1 MAKICVYLH
10 GEPLSELALT
20 PGQEFFAGRSTQC
33 HIHLASERGISRQH
47 VKFFEQDGV
56 WHAQLLSKYGG
67 MIVDGQNVETLQL
80 KGTTRFSVP
89 PYDFMFEETPA
100 VAVID
105 MTVPTHEVTNPTP
118 AEAEA
123 EAKAEAEEKPTPAE
137 SSDAKIDV
145 EPAREDRTVV
155 AQTSRLIPY
164 LKIINNKLKTEEVL
178 KLEGNLWRVGRSP
191 ENEIV
196 INDSAISRKHL
207 ELVKKDNQYFVVDHG
222 SSNGTHHNGLKIEAE
237 NPQLLKSGDVL
248 TIRHLELI
256 LEIHDNAYEEGR
268 SLPVIFEDTSFEMTS
283 GGLVPVQSPS
293 IQSSSMNA
301 LVQKIE
307 PWHSKEKLKKRL
319 TPIAIGAFVLIAL
332 IHLTRPNTPPS
343 QPTGSQ
349 SSASKTGVLTVEQ
362 QKQVVDFFNLAHNYY
377 TQRKYTLCLSQL
389 DRMKKL
395 TPFYL
400 NSKEL
405 ENLCEQ
411 GQEDEARALDRQRRK
426 QEQEKTQEQIQEN
439 VDQCRGKL
447 SPTITV
453 AQMRNCLDQA
463 IQLNPGS
470 PLVTDLLNQANIREQ
485 QAKSEQ
491 ERAEEY
497 AQRKSE
503 GRHVF
508 ASAESSFKNGH
519 QERALIEFKK
529 FVHEKYPGLNQQ
541 EDVATRRIASIKRS
555 IDEKVR
561 TGLSACQSDINSDNL
576 KAALKECDAVLRESP
591 NDMRAQDLR
600 RKAYRHLSD
609 EMKSIY
615 EDSVLEENMGNLDS
629 AKDKW
634 IRIVHQSVPGE
645 NYYEK
650 ARSKLRQY
658 GVEL

>member
-10 GEPLSELALT
+10 GQPLSELALT

-33 HIHLASERGISRQH
+33 HIQLASERRISRQH

-80 KGTTRFSVP
+80 KDTTRFSVP
-89 PYDFMFEETPA
+89 PYDFVFEETPA
-100 VAVID
+100 AID
-105 MTVPTHEVTNPTP
+105 MTVPVHEITDPSP
-118 AEAEA
+118 SEAESESGAEA
-123 EAKAEAEEKPTPAE
+123 KPTPAE
-137 SSDAKIDV
+137 PSGAKIDIA
-145 EPAREDRTVV
+145 PAREDRTVV

-178 KLEGNLWRVGRSP
+178 KLEGSLWRVGRGT

-207 ELVKKDNQYFVVDHG
+207 EFVKQDNQYFVIDHG
-222 SSNGTHHNGLKIEAE
+222 SSNGTHHNGLKIEP
-237 NPQLLKSGDVL
+237 NKPQLLKSGDVL
-248 TIRHLELI
+248 TIRHLELV
-256 LEIHDNAYEEGR
+256 LEIHDTAYEEEK
-268 SLPVIFEDTSFEMTS
+268 SLSMVFEDTNFELNG
-283 GGLVPVQSPS
+283 GGLVLVQPTARQTSLTDG
-293 IQSSSMNA
+293 

-319 TPIAIGAFVLIAL
+319 IPIAIGTFVLIAL
-332 IHLTRPNTPPS
+332 VNLTRPTPPPAGR
-343 QPTGSQ
+343 QT
-349 SSASKTGVLTVEQ
+349 SASKTGALTVEQ

-411 GQEDEARALDRQRRK
+411 GQEDEARALDRQRRQ
-426 QEQEKTQEQIQEN
+426 QEQEKTQEQIQAN

-453 AQMRNCLDQA
+453 AEMRGCLDHA
-463 IQLNPGS
+463 IELDPGN

-485 QAKSEQ
+485 QAKSVQ
-491 ERAEEY
+491 QRAQEY
-497 AQRKSE
+497 AQRKIE

-508 ASAESSFKNGH
+508 ESAESAFKEGH
-519 QERALIEFKK
+519 QRHALTEFKK
-529 FVHEKYPGLNQQ
+529 FVHGQYPGLNQQ
-541 EDVATRRIASIKRS
+541 EDVATRRIASIEKT
-555 IDEKVR
+555 IGEKVR
-561 TGLSACQSDINSDNL
+561 AGLSACQSNIDNDNL
-576 KAALKECDAVLRESP
+576 KAALKECDAVLDESP
-591 NDMRAQDLR
+591 NNARAQDLKR
-600 RKAYRHLSD
+600 QAYRHLSD
-609 EMKSIY
+609 EMKSVY

-634 IRIVHQSVPGE
+634 RRIVHKSVPGE

-650 ARSKLRQY
+650 ARSKLQQY